1 MRRNSITFKLF
12 TITAAFF
19 ILFLVVVA
27 VSQSIFFES
36 FYLQQKIKRLEK
48 NVEEFAVN
56 YEREDWDTLDITKN
70 ISRFVNNN
78 NSQLAILNDR
88 AAAKHLPSFNIVI
101 ETEDKKSV
109 VVLLN
114 NINMVQAMQQLKPTV
129 GATIEVEGVYT
140 NNDEK
145 VLYPY
150 SIEGKGS
157 RWEALRPT
165 GVSLRSGVTAI
176 SDTIEIYEAPYPV
189 KLEAANPITVSA
201 EGAFIAIGEMR
212 AARATI
218 SLSLQQIKGRVLE
231 LNYPQ
236 QEEYAMAYREDMLW
250 SALDYWFW
258 ASQDKDF
265 EISSE
270 EIISYKYTNPLN
282 GINSIVM
289 IKPIFTEGYLSEM
302 IFAMSSL
309 QPVGEAIEVMKDYY
323 IYGIIGAIIIIILL
337 SYIYSRLVANPLI
350 KINNAALRMANLDF
364 SVECD
369 ISSEDEI
376 GKLAN
381 SINVLA
387 SSLNKNMRT
396 LQDTNERLKL
406 EIEKERGLERMRKEF
421 VSSVS
426 HELKTPLG
434 IMRGFTEGLKDEVA
448 IEKKD
453 YYIDTI
459 LDEIQRMDSLVLDM
473 LELSRLESKA
483 YPLTIEDFNIY
494 ELVRTIEG
502 RFIQQLEEKN
512 IGIEYRLESEDIL
525 VHGDEKRIQQVITNI
540 FSNAIR
546 HVWSNGYIRIDIR
559 RLLGNR
565 VYIAIENK
573 GDNIPKEKLKLIW
586 DRFYRAEEARDRRT
600 GGTGLGLSIV
610 KNILE
615 LHNSEFGAINTETG
629 VRFFFTLKKADEA
642 GESDKIIEN

>member
-1 MRRNSITFKLF
+1 MRRKSITFKLF

-19 ILFLVVVA
+19 MLFLVLVA
-27 VSQSIFFES
+27 ISQSVFFES

-48 NVEEFAVN
+48 NVEDFAFS
-56 YEREDWDTLDITKN
+56 YENEGWGTLDITKN

-78 NSQLAILNDR
+78 NSQLAILNEK
-88 AAAKHLPSFNIVI
+88 AAAKHLPSYNIVI
-101 ETEDKKSV
+101 ETEDNKSV

-114 NINMVQAMQQLKPTV
+114 NINLVQAMQQIKPV
-129 GATIEVEGVYT
+129 IGREIAIEGIYT
-140 NNDEK
+140 SNDNN

-150 SIEGKGS
+150 SIEGEGS
-157 RWEALRPT
+157 RWEALRPV
-165 GVSLRSGVTAI
+165 GVNVRSGVTSI
-176 SDTIEIYEAPYPV
+176 SNTIGVYEATPPV
-189 KLEAANPITVSA
+189 KLEEVESTTVVTDAAV
-201 EGAFIAIGEMR
+201 IALSEMQ
-212 AARATI
+212 AVQATI
-218 SLSLQQIKGRVLE
+218 SLNLQQLKGKVLE

-236 QEEYAMAYREDMLW
+236 QEAYAMAYREDMLW

-258 ASQDKDF
+258 ASQDKNF

-270 EIISYKYTNPLN
+270 EMISYKYTNPLN

-289 IKPIFTEGYLSEM
+289 IKPIFKEGNLSEM
-302 IFAMSSL
+302 LFAMSSL

-323 IYGIIGAIIIIILL
+323 IYGIMGAIIIIILL

-364 SVECD
+364 SVECN

-381 SINVLA
+381 SINILA
-387 SSLNKNMRT
+387 SSLNKNMKT

-434 IMRGFTEGLKDEVA
+434 IMRGFAEGLKDEVA

-453 YYIDTI
+453 YYIETI

-483 YPLTIEDFNIY
+483 YPLTIEDINIY
-494 ELVRTIEG
+494 ALVNTIES
-502 RFIQQLEEKN
+502 RFIQLLEEKN
-512 IGIEYRLESEDIL
+512 INIEYCLEAEDIL
-525 VHGDEKRIQQVITNI
+525 VSCDEKRIQQVITNI
-540 FSNAIR
+540 FSNAVR
-546 HVWSNGYIRIDIR
+546 HVRPNSNIRIDIR

-565 VYIAIENK
+565 VYIAVENQ
-573 GDNIPKEKLKLIW
+573 GDNIPKEKLRLIW

-615 LHNSEFGAINTETG
+615 LHNSEFGAVNTDAG
-629 VRFFFTLKKADEA
+629 VRFFFTLQEA
-642 GESDKIIEN
+642 KVAEGTDMQES